1 MQSLVRRSGET
12 FCSWRAAL
20 VCIPCH
26 SSADP
31 IWKAFPPPV
40 LRLLTSLIIVSVG
53 FGLQRCPA
61 VHHHPHSLPCAEG
74 HPKPPYCFEAD
85 VQTNR
90 AGRVQEPP
98 SPELST
104 TQQSAV
110 AAPEEELG
118 LAGLVGAAQC
128 GSCWDSVAFMR

>member
-1 MQSLVRRSGET
+1 MRRSAPGEQLSCASRAT
-12 FCSWRAAL
+12 AVLIPFGKPFPPRAAL
-20 VCIPCH
+20 
-26 SSADP
+26 ADLP
-31 IWKAFPPPV
+31 HYCVRGIWAAALPRCASPSTLTALCGTV
-40 LRLLTSLIIVSVG
+40 LDTQS
-53 FGLQRCPA
+53 
-61 VHHHPHSLPCAEG
+61 
-74 HPKPPYCFEAD
+74 PPYCFEAD